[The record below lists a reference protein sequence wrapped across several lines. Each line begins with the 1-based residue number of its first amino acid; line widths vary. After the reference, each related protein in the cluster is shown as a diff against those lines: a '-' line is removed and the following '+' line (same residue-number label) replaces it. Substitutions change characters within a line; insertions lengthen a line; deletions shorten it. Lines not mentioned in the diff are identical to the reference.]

1 VADDDKRTLPGEEE
15 EVDYL
20 FQARMSLFK
29 WFTRNWKGFAAI
41 AGVVLVVA
49 LAYNVYDS
57 VTTNRAKEGAAAI
70 HAVDSKM
77 PKIEPMARMGILPID
92 DLNDANRVAN
102 LEEGARRYEAAAQA
116 TGGSSAAEA
125 WLKAAETHE
134 RLGKPDLAKAAY
146 ENALGA
152 YDKGLFGFGA
162 RTALAGIALEAGDN
176 AAALEHYRT
185 LHERED
191 GLLAE
196 QALIYPASVYKQM
209 EDQAQLQATYDAFLE
224 RFPSSPRAAEFDR
237 YGLVATMP
245 ALPAPTEG

>member
-1 VADDDKRTLPGEEE
+1 MADDDKRTLPGEEE

-29 WFTRNWKGFAAI
+29 WFTRNWKGFAVI

-57 VTTNRAKEGAAAI
+57 VTISQSREGAAAI
-70 HAVDSKM
+70 HAVDIKM

-92 DLNDANRVAN
+92 DLSDANRVAN
-102 LEEGARRYEAAAQA
+102 LEEGARRYEAAANG

-134 RLGKPDLAKAAY
+134 RLGSAAQAQAAY
-146 ENALGA
+146 EHALGA
-152 YDKGLFGFGA
+152 YDKGVLGFGA
-162 RTALAGIALEAGDN
+162 HTALAGIALEAGDT
-176 AAALEHYRT
+176 AGALAHYAT
-185 LHERED
+185 LAEREE

-196 QALIYPASVYKQM
+196 QALIYQAIVYKDM
-209 EDQAQLQATYDAFLE
+209 GDQAQLQATYDSFME
-224 RFPSSPRAAEFDR
+224 RFPGSPRGSEFDR
-237 YGLVATMP
+237 YGLAASAP
-245 ALPAPTEG
+245 AVPDQTEG